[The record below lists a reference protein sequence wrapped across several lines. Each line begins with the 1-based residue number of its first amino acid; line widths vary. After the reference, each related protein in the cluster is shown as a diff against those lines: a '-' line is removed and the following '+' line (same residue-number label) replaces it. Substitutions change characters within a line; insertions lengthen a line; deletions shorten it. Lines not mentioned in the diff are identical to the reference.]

1 MDILHPDF
9 RDPMVAELQNCIKS
23 PATHWEHG
31 YRVKRANGTI
41 AKVYVRAS
49 IMRHADG
56 NAYRMIGA
64 IQDLR
69 RQKELEEKLEGE
81 IMLKEIQIA
90 DETKDAKEMERAAIG
105 KELHDNINQLLG
117 ASKIFIEM
125 AKRGGKNVTMY
136 SSRSSEYTILAIMK

>member
-23 PATHWEHG
+23 PETHWEHG

-105 KELHDNINQLLG
+105 
-117 ASKIFIEM
+117 
-125 AKRGGKNVTMY
+125 
-136 SSRSSEYTILAIMK
+136 